1 MLKRN
6 SEDVIAGLSQELLQE
21 LQDLVTAMLEKYMSK
36 RSIEEQEKDK
46 LKAFKAIDSIRR
58 KEIMNAF
65 KEVDKDKN
73 KLLD

>member
-1 MLKRN
+1 MKRN
-6 SEDVIAGLSQELLQE
+6 SEDIFAGLSQELLQE